1 MECNNNIKAILF
13 TLMFALL
20 MIPSATL
27 LAQHRGDNLSFQ
39 GFGYKDN
46 LSTKASAM
54 AGAVTAVS
62 GDISSLFYNP
72 AGLAGIEKFQI
83 SFNVKRYNRHWREN
97 QDYRPNNAF
106 STLPLYFEGLYIPL
120 RENSGRWDY
129 ELYKDT
135 LNYIVNA
142 PKLGVDPYDED
153 AADWKNSKT
162 EFAFNDLTVAVPFN
176 LFDRKFVAAASYLR
190 NVINDYDKND
200 TYQKPFF
207 TSYDYETTIRL
218 VNGTDTLNVEWSRF
232 LRQRTGY
239 MNNIV
244 AGLSNEVF
252 ENVMIGIG
260 ANIQFGQTEDLQSLV
275 KVGDFHLIDAQRF
288 KFYFNDTSTV
298 ISGTSKYNSA
308 RFNIGTMINVSKIK
322 LGVKIDLPYTL
333 TQEWNY
339 TKQDS
344 GATSLTQVL
353 SGKDEV
359 KMPAIYNFGLSFQP
373 IDDFLMSFNY
383 EYAPYSK
390 AEFSLASSDTTFR
403 NWVDQNT
410 IAFGLEYK
418 MYDFLTL
425 MAGYRTV
432 PEVFIPDGAAIKDKG
447 PGANS
452 YNFGVSLNT
461 LLGRFDLAYEYRT
474 LKYYDSYY
482 SNTNYALESNST
494 LMFGFTY
501 SFE

>member
-1 MECNNNIKAILF
+1 
-13 TLMFALL
+13 
-20 MIPSATL
+20 
-27 LAQHRGDNLSFQ
+27 
-39 GFGYKDN
+39 
-46 LSTKASAM
+46 
-54 AGAVTAVS
+54 
-62 GDISSLFYNP
+62 
-72 AGLAGIEKFQI
+72 
-83 SFNVKRYNRHWREN
+83 
-97 QDYRPNNAF
+97 
-106 STLPLYFEGLYIPL
+106 
-120 RENSGRWDY
+120 
-129 ELYKDT
+129 
-135 LNYIVNA
+135 
-142 PKLGVDPYDED
+142 
-153 AADWKNSKT
+153 
-162 EFAFNDLTVAVPFN
+162 
-176 LFDRKFVAAASYLR
+176 
-190 NVINDYDKND
+190 
-200 TYQKPFF
+200 
-207 TSYDYETTIRL
+207 
-218 VNGTDTLNVEWSRF
+218 
-232 LRQRTGY
+232 
-239 MNNIV
+239 
-244 AGLSNEVF
+244 
-252 ENVMIGIG
+252 
-260 ANIQFGQTEDLQSLV
+260 
-275 KVGDFHLIDAQRF
+275 
-288 KFYFNDTSTV
+288 
-298 ISGTSKYNSA
+298 
-308 RFNIGTMINVSKIK
+308 MINVSKIK

-344 GATSLTQVL
+344 GVTSLTQVL
-353 SGKDEV
+353 SGEDEV

-373 IDDFLMSFNY
+373 VDDFLMSFNY

-425 MAGYRTV
+425 MAGYRTI

-461 LLGRFDLAYEYRT
+461 ILGRFDLAYEYRI